1 MAMRENTGLQI
12 ALIIFVLITVLLAAA
27 TYYFFDQAHRTA
39 KDFDKKDA
47 EIKALNE
54 ADAASVAQI
63 EALRGVLG
71 YKRPSEEGAESVK
84 DVQDNFKSHMLGAGY
99 SPDTHNYP
107 MVLALQAEK
116 IKTLSSQVVA
126 AQTRADF
133 AEGELKKEQD
143 LAKSKIDTYLKQQQ
157 DAAAA
162 LAKATTEYGTQR
174 GAIKTQA
181 DGFQLKFEQASQA
194 VSKVTADK
202 DKEIDALMGRITT
215 LDQRVK
221 NQQEKLKAV
230 TNNGGGGGSTETPD
244 GKITWVSQRG
254 GSVYV
259 NLGSADGL
267 SRGTMFTV
275 YDANTVNIGNTEPKA
290 SIEITTIRGANLSEG
305 RIIEDT
311 LSNPILSQDVV
322 YSPVW
327 NPGQK
332 THFALVGFM
341 DVDGDNKSDRRLIKG
356 LIEQNG
362 GVVDAEVLDDGQRQ
376 GKLSINTHYLVRG
389 EAATDKS
396 SAAVLEASSR
406 MNDEASELGVET
418 ISVERL
424 LSDMG
429 WRGSDRTVGTG
440 SDPSGGSFQ
449 PKPKSETDL
458 GPKSKFQQ
466 RTRPGSSTRRGSAY

>member
-1 MAMRENTGLQI
+1 MAMRENTGLQV

-27 TYYFFDQAHRTA
+27 TYYFFDQAHKTA
-39 KDFDKKDA
+39 KEFEKKDA
-47 EIKALNE
+47 TIAAQQSAAE
-54 ADAASVAQI
+54 ASVKEI
-63 EALRGVLG
+63 EALRQVLG
-71 YKRPSEEGAESVK
+71 YSRTPENDPAAVSE
-84 DVQDNFKSHMLGAGY
+84 VQKIFKSDMLGAGY
-99 SPDTHNYP
+99 NPDTHTYP
-107 MVLALQAEK
+107 MVVGLQADK

-126 AQTRADF
+126 AQTRADV
-133 AEGELKKEQD
+133 AEAKVAEEQN
-143 LAKSKIDTYLKQQQ
+143 LAKSKIDEYLKQQQ

-174 GAIKTQA
+174 GEIKTQA

-230 TNNGGGGGSTETPD
+230 QSNGSGGSSSETPD

-259 NLGSADGL
+259 NLGSDDGL

-275 YDANTVNIGNTEPKA
+275 YDSNTVNIGNTEPKA

-341 DVDGDNKSDRRLIKG
+341 DVDGDGKSDRRLISG
-356 LIEQNG
+356 LIAQNG
-362 GVVDAEVLDDGQRQ
+362 GVIDAEVLDDGTRQ
-376 GKLSINTHYLVRG
+376 GKLSINTHYLVKG

-406 MNDEASELGVET
+406 MVDEASELGIEA

-429 WRGSDRTVGTG
+429 WRGSERTVGTG
-440 SDPSGGSFQ
+440 SDPSGGTFQ

-466 RTRPGSSTRRGSAY
+466 RTRPGSTRRGSAY